1 MDEENNIQEFRY
13 IIQKIKINIIQKKTL
28 ETQNTTALEVTVK
41 PELVKLFFLLR
52 EIIENNKPLS
62 VIPDTNLQRLFYRTL
77 QEVPRTAIYENELK
91 YYIYRDLIDYPL
103 IIDRHVIDEYKSRK
117 NLGIPHVLENN
128 NSLTV
133 G

>member
-13 IIQKIKINIIQKKTL
+13 IIQKIKMNIIQKKTL

-41 PELVKLFFLLR
+41 PELLKLFFLLR
-52 EIIENNKPLS
+52 QIIEDNKPLS
-62 VIPDTNLQRLFYRTL
+62 IIPDTNLQRLFYRTL
-77 QEVPRTAIYENELK
+77 QEAPRTAIYENELK

-103 IIDRHVIDEYKSRK
+103 IIDRRVIDEYKSRK